1 MNVSL
6 EKEMWEEENFEK
18 HLEGIGKMGKEDKI
32 HQFTYY
38 QWGAFFFL
46 MQVGNLALK
55 NKLSSCKWTQT
66 KLKAN
71 LAKTL
76 QFKLSGQAAYF
87 AAPRLL
93 WRGLEGGAMD
103 ALVKAVEKAK
113 ATKKVRSC

>member
-1 MNVSL
+1 MHPMNVSL

-55 NKLSSCKWTQT
+55 NKLSSCKHEL
-66 KLKAN
+66 KLNYWQILPKHFNPNYLVRRPILRNPDYYQKQATI
-71 LAKTL
+71 KTDSSP
-76 QFKLSGQAAYF
+76 K
-87 AAPRLL
+87 
-93 WRGLEGGAMD
+93 
-103 ALVKAVEKAK
+103 
-113 ATKKVRSC
+113 SCQY

>member
-55 NKLSSCKWTQT
+55 NKLSSCKHEL
-66 KLKAN
+66 KLN
-71 LAKTL
+71 
-76 QFKLSGQAAYF
+76 Y
-87 AAPRLL
+87 
-93 WRGLEGGAMD
+93 
-103 ALVKAVEKAK
+103 
-113 ATKKVRSC
+113 